1 MHVLITGGS
10 GFIGRALCNELR
22 RHGATATVLSRRP
35 ERVRLPS
42 GARAVGSL
50 DELPPVDAVV
60 NLAGETLAGGRWTAA
75 RKQAFRDS
83 RLDTTRQLVDW
94 LAARPAA
101 QRPKVLV
108 SASAIG
114 YYGPG
119 GEQPLDESA
128 PAGEGFAAGLC
139 RDWEAAALRAEGLG
153 LRVCRLRIGIVLG
166 HSGGALGRMLP
177 LFRLGLGGRL
187 GDGQQWM
194 SWIRRNDLVRMI
206 VWLLNTPTTRG
217 VYNGTAPVPVRNAEF
232 TGTLAAALR
241 RPALLP
247 VPAPLLRLAMGEMA
261 ELLLQGHPVLP
272 KLALAEGFEFHAPQL
287 TVAFDELLR
296 GQR

>member
-35 ERVRLPS
+35 QQARLPQ

-50 DELPPVDAVV
+50 DGLVPVDAVV
-60 NLAGETLAGGRWTAA
+60 NLAGENLAGGRWTAA

-83 RLDTTRQLVDW
+83 RLDTTRQLTDW
-94 LAARPAA
+94 IAAQPAAR
-101 QRPKVLV
+101 RPKVLV

-114 YYGPG
+114 YYGLG
-119 GEQPLDESA
+119 GERPLDESA
-128 PAGEGFAAGLC
+128 PAGTGFAAELC
-139 RDWEAAALRAEGLG
+139 RDWEAAALRAEPLG
-153 LRVCRLRIGIVLG
+153 LRVCRLRIGVVLG
-166 HSGGALGRMLP
+166 HSGGALGKMLP
-177 LFRLGLGGRL
+177 AFRLGLGGRL
-187 GDGQQWM
+187 GNGEQWM

-206 VWLLNTPTTRG
+206 VWLLQTPSCRG
-217 VYNGTAPVPVRNAEF
+217 VYNGTAPAPVTNAEF
-232 TGTLAAALR
+232 TATLAAALR

-247 VPAPLLRLAMGEMA
+247 MPAPLLRLAMGEMA
-261 ELLLQGHPVLP
+261 ELVLQGHPVLP
-272 KLALAEGFEFHAPQL
+272 KRALAEGFEFHAPQL

-296 GQR
+296 GTR

>member
-22 RHGATATVLSRRP
+22 RHGAVTTVLSRRP
-35 ERVRLPS
+35 ERARLPQ
-42 GARAVGSL
+42 GARAVDSL
-50 DELPPVDAVV
+50 AGLAPVDAVV
-60 NLAGETLAGGRWTAA
+60 NLAGENLAGGRWTQE
-75 RKQAFRDS
+75 RKRAFRDS
-83 RLDTTRQLVDW
+83 RLDTTRELVDW
-94 LAARPAA
+94 LAAHSAA
-101 QRPKVLV
+101 ERPKVLV

-114 YYGPG
+114 YYGLG
-119 GEQPLDESA
+119 GEEPLDESA
-128 PAGEGFAAGLC
+128 PAGQGFAADLC
-139 RDWEAAALRAEGLG
+139 HDWEAAALRAEKLG
-153 LRVCRLRIGIVLG
+153 VRVCRLRIGVVLG
-166 HSGGALGRMLP
+166 HSGGALGKMLP

-206 VWLLNTPTTRG
+206 VWLLKTPSCRG
-217 VYNGTAPVPVRNAEF
+217 AYNGTAPVPVTNAAF
-232 TGTLAAALR
+232 TATLAAALR

-247 VPAPLLRLAMGEMA
+247 VPAPLLRLTMGEMA

-272 KLALAEGFEFHAPQL
+272 KRALAEGFEFHAPQL

-296 GQR
+296 GTR

>member
-10 GFIGRALCNELR
+10 GFIGRSLCNELR
-22 RHGATATVLSRRP
+22 RHGALATVLSRHP
-35 ERVRLPS
+35 ERARLPQ

-50 DELPPVDAVV
+50 EGLAPVDAVV
-60 NLAGETLAGGRWTAA
+60 NLAGENLAQGRWTPA
-75 RKQAFRDS
+75 RKRAFRDS
-83 RLDTTRQLVDW
+83 RLDTTRQLIDW
-94 LAARPAA
+94 IAAQPAA
-101 QRPKVLV
+101 ERPKVLV

-114 YYGPG
+114 YYGLG
-119 GEQPLDESA
+119 GERPLDESA
-128 PAGEGFAAGLC
+128 PAGQGFAADLC
-139 RDWEAAALRAEGLG
+139 RDWEAAALRAEPLG

-166 HSGGALGRMLP
+166 HSGGALGKMLP

-206 VWLLNTPTTRG
+206 VWLLKTPTARG
-217 VYNGTAPVPVRNAEF
+217 VYNGTAPEPVRNAEF
-232 TGTLAAALR
+232 TAILAAALR
-241 RPALLP
+241 RPAPLP
-247 VPAPLLRLAMGEMA
+247 VPAALLRISMGEMA

-272 KLALAEGFEFHAPQL
+272 KRALAEGFQFHAPQL

-296 GQR
+296 GTR